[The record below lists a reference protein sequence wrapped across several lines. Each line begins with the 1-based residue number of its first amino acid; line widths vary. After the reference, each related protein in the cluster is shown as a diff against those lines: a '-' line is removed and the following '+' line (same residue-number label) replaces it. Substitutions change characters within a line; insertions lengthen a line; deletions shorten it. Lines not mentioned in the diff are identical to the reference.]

1 MRTFRIINDEL
12 IFGGVTVA
20 TMAPHLSASLRDELA
35 QFLDGLTM
43 DVMPFKDVDALEAEA
58 RADAHAQGL
67 SEGYD
72 TGYRD
77 GHDAALLLFV
87 LAPALVLS
95 AAAVMAIIGDKDNE
109 T

>member
-1 MRTFRIINDEL
+1 MRSFRIINDEL

-20 TMAPHLSASLRDELA
+20 TMAPHLSASLRDELE

-43 DVMPFKDVDALEAEA
+43 DVETASDVRERVESE

-77 GHDAALLLFV
+77 GHDDARRTY
-87 LAPALVLS
+87 
-95 AAAVMAIIGDKDNE
+95 G
-109 T
+109 